1 MYVRSIFNILFCSF
15 LIVIKYKVTFFV
27 DFCSHN
33 DFPMVLR
40 MLLQNDLTGFNFNSN
55 LSAIDMFAN
64 SGLDH
69 TDLPRMRE
77 GRLQGQVPLPI
88 N

>member
-1 MYVRSIFNILFCSF
+1 
-15 LIVIKYKVTFFV
+15 
-27 DFCSHN
+27 
-33 DFPMVLR
+33 MVLR

-77 GRLQGQVPLPI
+77 GRLQGQVPLLKHNLQKI
-88 N
+88 YLHTIQYT

>member
-1 MYVRSIFNILFCSF
+1 
-15 LIVIKYKVTFFV
+15 
-27 DFCSHN
+27 
-33 DFPMVLR
+33 MVLR